1 MNGVYLCQ
9 VIDSVYTRDIM
20 TDALEVFEEDVFAEA
35 VSALESD
42 VEDYIKTRNTSSL
55 IFPIIVT
62 LLLILLGGYLMKRHS
77 LITSNR
83 RSFVICG
90 LQGSGKTNL
99 FHLLT
104 TGKLPTLTVSTLEP
118 KSGEL
123 LLNEELA
130 RHTTFQDLEIMDFPA
145 NSKLKN
151 LYLVPYLT
159 DKLVEIQGII
169 YILDSSNFDTKI
181 CHQVAEDLF
190 QILNITEGKQ
200 SGVDILI
207 FANKND
213 LFTSKKTNKIKEM
226 LESEIGKIHELKLR
240 GLSQVDTSINGQSEG
255 NEEDDNLD
263 IAAKDGKFQ
272 FQLLDGNVEF
282 AEGNI
287 FKNKYDKITNWL
299 YEKIV
304 N

>member
-1 MNGVYLCQ
+1 
-9 VIDSVYTRDIM
+9 M
-20 TDALEVFEEDVFAEA
+20 TDAWEVFEEDVFAEA
-35 VSALESD
+35 ASALESD
-42 VEDYIKTRNTSSL
+42 VEDYIKTGNTSSL

-62 LLLILLGGYLMKRHS
+62 LLLILLGGYLMTRHS
-77 LITSNR
+77 LITSKK

-123 LLNEELA
+123 LLNEELVK
-130 RHTTFQDLEIMDFPA
+130 HSTFQDLEIMDFPA
-145 NSKLKN
+145 NAKLKN
-151 LYLVPYLT
+151 LYLVPYLKE
-159 DKLVEIQGII
+159 KLVEIQGII
-169 YILDSSNFDTKI
+169 YILDSSNFDAKI

-200 SGVDILI
+200 NGVDILI

-240 GLSQVDTSINGQSEG
+240 GLGQVDTSINGQSEG
-255 NEEDDNLD
+255 NDEDDNLD
-263 IAAKDGKFQ
+263 IAAKDGRFQ
-272 FQLLDGNVEF
+272 FLLLDGNVAF